1 MQPFLGIDGKY
12 NVYLSQT
19 YGIIINGGGKFIQS
33 TFRPSEKIYR
43 VEKLCWSNSLA
54 VLVEGYIYFI
64 TPIFFPN
71 QTIAIATTRKTE
83 KINIDTTSKC
93 SFFVIGH
100 NAVCSIYNETADQT
114 TWYIYG

>member
-1 MQPFLGIDGKY
+1 MGLSNISLYDMQPFLGIDGKY

-19 YGIIINGGGKFIQS
+19 YGIIINGGSKFIQS

-64 TPIFFPN
+64 TPICMKIFLFSLRQPN
-71 QTIAIATTRKTE
+71 
-83 KINIDTTSKC
+83 D
-93 SFFVIGH
+93 H
-100 NAVCSIYNETADQT
+100 NCTNQKNREDKY
-114 TWYIYG
+114 